1 MNFTS
6 GLNKT
11 NISINADIR
20 KNILRSN
27 LSRNNP
33 DINPAIA
40 NLISE
45 VDENFLYY
53 LQWQGLADDAN
64 LLVLSSKS
72 HYYYDSEE
80 LKDVTTLINLKKLN
94 LIKHLDEFL
103 NTLCYG
109 LSPKTNFIGCF
120 LDCKSQNGSG
130 MTSRIYKNFI
140 NFLDSRMESK
150 IDGKEISKH
159 LESLGFKVKNM
170 TEINGLTYFLTQ
182 MSVA

>member
-1 MNFTS
+1 MNYTS
-6 GLNKT
+6 GLNKSD
-11 NISINADIR
+11 ISINEDVR
-20 KNILRSN
+20 DNILRNN
-27 LSRNNP
+27 LSQNNP

-53 LQWQGLADDAN
+53 LQWQGIADEAN

-80 LKDVTTLINLKKLN
+80 LKSVTTLVNLKKLN

-120 LDCKSQNGSG
+120 SDSKSQRSLGI
-130 MTSRIYKNFI
+130 TSRIYKKFV
-140 NFLDSRMESK
+140 NFLDSRMENK
-150 IDGKEISKH
+150 IDGKEISKL

-170 TEINGLTYFLTQ
+170 TEINGLTYFMTQ

>member
-1 MNFTS
+1 MNYTS

-11 NISINADIR
+11 DITFDADTR

-33 DINPAIA
+33 DVDPAIA

-45 VDENFLYY
+45 GDENFLYY
-53 LQWQGLADDAN
+53 LQRQGLADDAN

-80 LKDVTTLINLKKLN
+80 LKEVTTLISLKKLN
-94 LIKHLDEFL
+94 LVKNLDEFL
-103 NTLCYG
+103 NSLCRG

-120 LDCKSQNGSG
+120 SNRKPQKGFG
-130 MTSRIYKNFI
+130 MTSKIFNKIANFW
-140 NFLDSRMESK
+140 DSRTEFE
-150 IDGKEISKH
+150 IDSKEISK
-159 LESLGFKVKNM
+159 LFESVGLKVKNM
-170 TEINGLTYFLTQ
+170 TEINGLTFFLTQ
-182 MSVA
+182 IPNA